1 MLQIVEGLK
10 VVHSKGVAHRDLKVE
25 NILVCYDENGHPQL
39 KLGDFGSATKQHS
52 IDYETSTKME
62 IYRFMEVI
70 EGECTHMYRA
80 PEMLDRWQGYNV
92 SGPSTD
98 IWMLGCV
105 LYVLCTGSKHP
116 FQDAQNLAILN
127 AQYSMVETGNNLE
140 LLDPISPLKDM
151 IRAILVPDPNK
162 RLSLDQLQGILSRLK
177 RGEEVIIAL
186 CEEAEEIKKKQLL
199 AIQRS
204 DPQKYDQMMDA
215 MVE

>member
-1 MLQIVEGLK
+1 MI
-10 VVHSKGVAHRDLKVE
+10 SYDLDGNPE
-25 NILVCYDENGHPQL
+25 L

-52 IDYETSTKME
+52 IDFDKASKME
-62 IYRFMEVI
+62 IYRFLEVV

-127 AQYSMVETGNNLE
+127 AQYSMVEKDNNLE
-140 LLDPISPLKDM
+140 NLHPISPLKDM
-151 IRAILVPDPNK
+151 IRAILVPDPQK
-162 RLSLDQLQGILSRLK
+162 RLSLDQLTGILTRLK
-177 RGEEVIIAL
+177 RGEEVVIAL
-186 CEEAEEIKKKQLL
+186 CEDAEEIKKK
-199 AIQRS
+199 
-204 DPQKYDQMMDA
+204 
-215 MVE
+215 